1 MGYDWPKVLELEST
15 NLVCQVDEI
24 LVNKMA

>member
-1 MGYDWPKVLELEST
+1 MGYDWPKVFELEST
-15 NLVCQVDEI
+15 NLFCQVDEI